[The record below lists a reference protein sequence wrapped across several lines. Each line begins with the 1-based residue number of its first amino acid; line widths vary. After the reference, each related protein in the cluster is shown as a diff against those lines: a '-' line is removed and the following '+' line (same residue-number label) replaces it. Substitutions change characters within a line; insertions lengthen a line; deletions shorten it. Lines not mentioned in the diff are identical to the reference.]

1 MGIWRGNIES
11 ISDDCRKRRCQL
23 HRHFYFSHGAWYSNN
38 FQSYPSSLGRHNCSS
53 WSWESTSTFLPNRSH
68 RIHPLPFP
76 SLTIQAE
83 FSPFPPPP
91 SPPPHTPTLHPY
103 HPTVYDEIHPSFP
116 TTTVQAEFN
125 PLPPPSHHPT
135 VYDEINPSLPSPTVQ
150 AEFNPLPPFP
160 ARGIKG
166 GNLSLLF
173 LSFPGSRAEHNCSC
187 WR

>member
-23 HRHFYFSHGAWYSNN
+23 RRHFYFSHGAWYSNN

-91 SPPPHTPTLHPY
+91 SPPPPTLP
-103 HPTVYDEIHPSFP
+103 PSIP
-116 TTTVQAEFN
+116 TTQPFTMK
-125 PLPPPSHHPT
+125 ST
-135 VYDEINPSLPSPTVQ
+135 
-150 AEFNPLPPFP
+150 PPFP
-160 ARGIKG
+160 QQPFKPSSTHSH
-166 GNLSLLF
+166 LLPTTQPFTTKSTLPFPHPPFKPSLTHSHRF
-173 LSFPGSRAEHNCSC
+173 LLGA
-187 WR
+187 

>member
-1 MGIWRGNIES
+1 MLRTITFISFSLIDCYLMGIWRGNIES

-91 SPPPHTPTLHPY
+91 SPPPPHSHP
-103 HPTVYDEIHPSFP
+103 
-116 TTTVQAEFN
+116 
-125 PLPPPSHHPT
+125 
-135 VYDEINPSLPSPTVQ
+135 PSLPPNRLRWNPPLLSHNNRSSRVQPTPTSFPPPNRLRRNQ
-150 AEFNPLPPFP
+150 PFP
-160 ARGIKG
+160 
-166 GNLSLLF
+166 SLTHR
-173 LSFPGSRAEHNCSC
+173 SSRV
-187 WR
+187 